1 MEPDRQIQ
9 ANRANAK
16 RSTGPVTRK
25 GKRASSIFATP
36 SATGFS
42 PPASFSLK
50 PRSTPRFTA
59 LLDSLIAEF
68 HPATP
73 SEQAL
78 VETMAVARWKLVRNW
93 GLHTSLLEK
102 EIAKDESQADSS
114 VSTADAFR
122 RLADYS
128 QSLHLLQRYDTSLDR
143 QYARALASL
152 LKGREAKS
160 ARPEKLASFG
170 KNEKDPREQLLL
182 LTPEETRT
190 NVLV

>member
-1 MEPDRQIQ
+1 MATYRQIQ

-25 GKRASSIFATP
+25 GKRASSRNALRH
-36 SATGFS
+36 GFLS
-42 PPASFSLK
+42 TRVVLK
-50 PRSTPRFTA
+50 AESTPRFTKFLDA
-59 LLDSLIAEF
+59 LIEEF

-73 SEQAL
+73 NEQAL

-102 EIAKDESQADSS
+102 EIAKENPEAGDDLKA
-114 VSTADAFR
+114 ALAFG
-122 RLADYS
+122 RLADCC

-143 QYARALASL
+143 QYLRALSSL
-152 LKGREAKS
+152 LKAQAARATKS
-160 ARPEKLASFG
+160 EELASFG
-170 KNEKDPREQLLL
+170 KNEKTP